1 MARILLIE
9 DDDGTADEIG
19 LELTSSGH
27 DVTRVAALEPARALS
42 AGEPFDLLILD
53 RQLPDGEGLELLSA
67 LRRNGQRTPAL
78 VLSALGSLDDRVRGL
93 RAGGDDYLPKPFA
106 LVELIARV
114 EALLRRPNDTRAM
127 RLIAGPLELDLLA
140 GTATRAGRPL
150 GLLPR
155 ELKLLDYMVRRAGQI
170 VTRAMLLR
178 DVWGYS
184 FEPDTNV
191 VDVHLGR
198 LRRKIDG
205 EGETPMI
212 RNVRGQGY
220 VLDAP
225 L

>member
-9 DDDGTADEIG
+9 DDDGTADEIS
-19 LELTSSGH
+19 LELTASGH

-53 RQLPDGEGLELLSA
+53 RQLPDGEGLELLSD

-114 EALLRRPNDTRAM
+114 EALLRRPNDTRAT